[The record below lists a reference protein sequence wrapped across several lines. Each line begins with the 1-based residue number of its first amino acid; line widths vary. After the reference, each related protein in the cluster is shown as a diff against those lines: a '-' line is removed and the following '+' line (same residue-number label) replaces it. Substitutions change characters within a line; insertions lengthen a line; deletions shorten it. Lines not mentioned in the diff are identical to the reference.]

1 MIDGGN
7 PRGALKPAAVG
18 QLSMVST
25 TTLTVEKRWDPA
37 TLDSGSWSAVS
48 VFGDVI
54 DLQHVVMGDPSAVP
68 LAGDFNGD
76 GITDVAVFIDGYWF
90 IDINGNGRWDEED
103 LWARMGNHEDQ
114 PVVGDW
120 DGDGK
125 DDIGGFGLQWP
136 GDGEVVEQDPGLQ
149 DAANKLQKHVP
160 KNVPPTDAASRRRLL
175 Q

>member
-1 MIDGGN
+1 
-7 PRGALKPAAVG
+7 
-18 QLSMVST
+18 
-25 TTLTVEKRWDPA
+25 
-37 TLDSGSWSAVS
+37 
-48 VFGDVI
+48 
-54 DLQHVVMGDPSAVP
+54 MGDRAVP

-125 DDIGGFGLQWP
+125 DDIGVFGLQWP
-136 GDGEVVEQDPGLQ
+136 GDGEVVEQILACRMLPINCKSMCLKMFHPPMLHHAVGYYKNPHKGKFELRVDHVFKYGRQNEIAVAGDWNGDGVKYWNLPGWPVETRSKWRWTYL
-149 DAANKLQKHVP
+149 
-160 KNVPPTDAASRRRLL
+160 
-175 Q
+175 